1 MKKIIVLFSLL
12 VMSSFLLFGCES
24 PSEISIEF
32 TVTFD
37 SNGGTQVNSIT
48 EDLNASIEKPSDPTR
63 SGYTFD
69 GWYTSSALSTAVT
82 WPYTLTADVTFY
94 AKWTENVVTNTFTVT
109 FDSNGGTAV
118 SAITNNENSSILKP
132 SDPTKSGFTFDGW
145 YTSSALT
152 TAVTWPHTLISNV
165 TFYAKWTAIV
175 VNSYSVTFE
184 SNGGTAVNVI
194 TDNQNAIIAKPTDPT
209 RTGFTF
215 DGWYTSSALTTAVT
229 WPHTLISNVT
239 FYAKWTA
246 IVVTYTITWQVNG
259 QVVETDLN
267 VIEGTTPTFNGSV
280 PVKASTAQYT
290 YTFNGWSPAI
300 QPAQANTTYEAVFT
314 QTIRQYTIQFNS
326 NGGSSVQPNT
336 SNYGTMLNEPAE
348 PTREGY
354 HFVSWCLDSDLTQAV
369 TWPLQ
374 VTQNQTLYAKWNEA
388 VPYGAYLSTM
398 LSSYAQ
404 SPYAYIPDSMKPGAN
419 LITQQQSVLDFTSF
433 VNVSSIPYGGHGEQ
447 WKMVVTNLEQ
457 SKTFFNVLTVV
468 DTLSSASILAFNNY
482 LDSNPANTEY
492 YEFTQGIYQVTI
504 EFKDGVMYYVLDY
517 TATLPVLGLQTV
529 QIALTYNVLTQEKTG
544 RIQLGAANALKY
556 EVTNNSYKFGIMY
569 LGIRRAYFEISKDN
583 DDNVEGRIFE
593 YLGVDGT
600 FTTGTAAEF
609 FINDDYV
616 SVVGNKS
623 SSMMGWAGTIVELYS
638 VDTGEMLG
646 YEVRETFSSITYNTL
661 WFNLDDT
668 SGITTIKGVTAPLE
682 NNNPHLIYVNGSA
695 TVFATKNVGGF
706 STKTLS
712 RRYDIE
718 FRKQYFYYQSG
729 GEIVE
734 VMVNVPMLFV
744 QQEQLG
750 ALVTDINSM
759 NAGLNF
765 TFNVPTTTTSKIT
778 SDYAT
783 LIDPFNTQ
791 KNEYTTQLIID
802 YIGTLYTHSS

>member
-1 MKKIIVLFSLL
+1 MEGYQMKKIIVLFSLL

-24 PSEISIEF
+24 PSEISIEY
-32 TVTFD
+32 TITFD

-48 EDLNASIEKPSDPTR
+48 DDLNASIAKPSDPTK

-69 GWYTSSALSTAVT
+69 GWYTSSALTTAVT
-82 WPYTLTADVTFY
+82 WPHTMTANVTFY
-94 AKWTENVVTNTFTVT
+94 AKWTENAVTNTFTVT
-109 FDSNGGTAV
+109 FDSNGGTTV
-118 SAITNNENSSILKP
+118 SAITNNENSSIAKP

-152 TAVTWPHTLISNV
+152 TAVTWPHTLTASV
-165 TFYAKWTAIV
+165 TFYAKWTA
-175 VNSYSVTFE
+175 
-184 SNGGTAVNVI
+184 VI
-194 TDNQNAIIAKPTDPT
+194 
-209 RTGFTF
+209 
-215 DGWYTSSALTTAVT
+215 
-229 WPHTLISNVT
+229 
-239 FYAKWTA
+239 
-246 IVVTYTITWQVNG
+246 TYTITWQVNG

-267 VIEGTTPTFNGSV
+267 VIEGVTPTFNGST
-280 PVKASTAQYT
+280 PAKPSTAQYT
-290 YTFNGWSPAI
+290 FTFNGWSPAI

-492 YEFTQGIYQVTI
+492 YEFTQGIYRVTI

-569 LGIRRAYFEISKDN
+569 LGVRRAYFEISKDN

-646 YEVRETFSSITYNTL
+646 YEVRETFSSVTYNTL

-765 TFNVPTTTTSKIT
+765 AFNVPTTTTSKIT
-778 SDYAT
+778 SDYST
-783 LIDPFNTQ
+783 LINPFNAQ
-791 KNEYTTQLIID
+791 KNDYTTQLIID
-802 YIGTLYTHSS
+802 YIGTVYTHSS